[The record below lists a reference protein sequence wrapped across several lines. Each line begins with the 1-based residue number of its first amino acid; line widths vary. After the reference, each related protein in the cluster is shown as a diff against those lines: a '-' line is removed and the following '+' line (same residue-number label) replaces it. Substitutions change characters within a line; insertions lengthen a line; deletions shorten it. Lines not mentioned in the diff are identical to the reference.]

1 MDDAREEVKSF
12 LAYHL
17 GYLTEINWPCGY
29 VLSLAVVGDHALP
42 MSVLW
47 LGLGIVGHLR
57 IKLDSQPLVGKTS
70 SGSSLLREKTEL
82 GRAEEL
88 KSNCFSVI
96 AEGQR
101 YQSDQARTVFLF
113 NSIGWWLYR
122 GGYFQTLSS
131 SFHGPI
137 RHFRELIKVT
147 TWRRQRERKNKKI

>member
-17 GYLTEINWPCGY
+17 CYLTEINWPCGY

-47 LGLGIVGHLR
+47 LGLGIVGHL
-57 IKLDSQPLVGKTS
+57 DSQPLVGKTS

-82 GRAEEL
+82 RRAEEL
-88 KSNCFSVI
+88 KSNCFPVI

-101 YQSDQARTVFLF
+101 YQSDQAGTVFLF
-113 NSIGWWLYR
+113 SSIGWWLYR
-122 GGYFQTLSS
+122 WRYFQTLSI

-147 TWRRQRERKNKKI
+147 TSRRQRERKNKKI